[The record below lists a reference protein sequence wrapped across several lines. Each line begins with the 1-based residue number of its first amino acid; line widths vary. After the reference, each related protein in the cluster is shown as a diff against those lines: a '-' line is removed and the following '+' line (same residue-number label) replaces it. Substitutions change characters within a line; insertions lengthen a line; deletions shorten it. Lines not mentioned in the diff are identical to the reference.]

1 MRKFYRAAPDQS
13 VMGGIGSGL
22 GKYFDIDPNLV
33 RLAMIFIGLVTAI
46 IPVVIMYIVAWV
58 VFDSDPA

>member
-13 VMGGIGSGL
+13 MMAGIGSGL
-22 GKYFDIDPNLV
+22 GKYFDVDPNLV